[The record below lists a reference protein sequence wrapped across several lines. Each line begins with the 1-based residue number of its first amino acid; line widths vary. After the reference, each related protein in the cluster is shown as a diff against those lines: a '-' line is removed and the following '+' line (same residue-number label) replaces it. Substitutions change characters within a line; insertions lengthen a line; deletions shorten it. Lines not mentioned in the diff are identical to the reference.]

1 MRFFLA
7 GVLLFSVWCAAS
19 PAAADDSAPVA
30 DAASEPVVERVLPPA
45 GTTPSIVMPTTS
57 GLLMPFAKTMLML
70 GVVLGLAYLSLG
82 KGLGKLMERA
92 QQGKRIKVVE
102 RIALDTRHSIYLVNV
117 DGHHM
122 VLAGGPAGVSHIK
135 DVVDLNK
142 PPAAPSF
149 ATVLKET
156 A

>member
-1 MRFFLA
+1 MRLLYA
-7 GVLLFSVWCAAS
+7 GLLVVGVVCAAAPAS
-19 PAAADDSAPVA
+19 ADDDVPAAAEP
-30 DAASEPVVERVLPPA
+30 AAGRALPPA
-45 GTTPSIVMPTTS
+45 GTTPSIVLPTSS

-142 PPAAPSF
+142 TPATAF
-149 ATVLKET
+149 ASVLKET